1 MHICIYIYSMHTQLC
16 MTLLLP
22 NIPCI
27 KPITRAC
34 ILMLER
40 QWAHRAPCSGGL
52 QGFFALFGAQALQNT
67 SCKPRIC
74 HQYARLQPLP
84 AKKRHVGR
92 SRNSGPFRVKDYV
105 TAPNNYGVPTRN
117 PRFGNC
123 PRVCLAAVAC
133 RNTQYSGFTSHRP
146 SEATKPPKN
155 KNNARNTKHFR
166 FQRCAIPKKN
176 MCPRVGYE

>member
-1 MHICIYIYSMHTQLC
+1 MHICIYIYSMRTQLC

-52 QGFFALFGAQALQNT
+52 QGFFFCIIRRSGPSKHKLQAQDLSPICSLTTT
-67 SCKPRIC
+67 SCEN
-74 HQYARLQPLP
+74 
-84 AKKRHVGR
+84 RHVGC

-123 PRVCLAAVAC
+123 PRVRLAAVAC

-146 SEATKPPKN
+146 SEATKPLEHHPPKN
-155 KNNARNTKHFR
+155 KNNA
-166 FQRCAIPKKN
+166 
-176 MCPRVGYE
+176 